1 MSFCLTLNRTKV
13 PNHIMKGIIVIEL
26 ILLKIMGKEN
36 LNEWLN
42 KIYYQIYKEQ
52 VKCHP
57 ELYKGINYK
66 TGAIN

>member
-1 MSFCLTLNRTKV
+1 
-13 PNHIMKGIIVIEL
+13 
-26 ILLKIMGKEN
+26 MGKEN

-52 VKCHP
+52 VKYHP

>member
-52 VKCHP
+52 VKYHP
-57 ELYKGINYK
+57 ELYKDINYK
-66 TGAIN
+66 TRAIN